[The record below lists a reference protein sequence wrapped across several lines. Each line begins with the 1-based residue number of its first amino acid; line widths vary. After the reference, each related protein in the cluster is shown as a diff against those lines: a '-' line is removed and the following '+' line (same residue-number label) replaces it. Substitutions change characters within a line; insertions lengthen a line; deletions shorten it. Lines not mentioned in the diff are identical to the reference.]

1 MDNLKKKAIVFGASS
16 GIGKS
21 ITLGLASN
29 NNDICIVSRSLDK
42 LNSLKKEIK
51 EKYPTSEIHIFQADI
66 SNSAQLYQSLNY
78 AYESLG
84 NVDIL
89 INNGGGPALA
99 KYDNISN

>member
-51 EKYPTSEIHIFQADI
+51 EKYQHPKFIYFRRIYLIPHSLSI
-66 SNSAQLYQSLNY
+66 S
-78 AYESLG
+78 
-84 NVDIL
+84 
-89 INNGGGPALA
+89 
-99 KYDNISN
+99 